1 MNPLERENAELR
13 QQLRE
18 TQGNLRH
25 FRTRYKEDLEG
36 PRLMLHYM
44 KDEFLRPDAA
54 QLYREWSEEFD
65 AETELQCEGDVS
77 T

>member
-18 TQGNLRH
+18 TQGNL
-25 FRTRYKEDLEG
+25 
-36 PRLMLHYM
+36 LMLHYM
-44 KDEFLRPDAA
+44 KDEFLRSDAA
-54 QLYREWSEEFD
+54 RLYHEWCEEFD